1 MNKSEQENNILS
13 KIIHVRIEDKTRS
26 ELLKE
31 MKEKGIRRMSTYV
44 RQIIDKRHRKTI
56 RKTDEKSGK
65 NDGISKQNYR
75 ELIGKYHEVL
85 EELKRVSTMK
95 NDDGTPVLNEK
106 IMYEMLKDVND
117 RTNKMNELLKKYL
130 HDNQNS

>member
-1 MNKSEQENNILS
+1 MNNTEQENNILS

-31 MKEKGIRRMSTYV
+31 MKEKGIRRMSTYI
-44 RQIIDKRHRKTI
+44 RQIIDKRHQKTI
-56 RKTDEKSGK
+56 RKTDEKNGK
-65 NDGISKQNYR
+65 NDGILKQNYR